1 MRSAIM
7 QITYDKKRYDIST
20 DEAMAWGGYVPIWIM
35 QWNLNYAMGSNDT
48 LLDYLNKA
56 YTARAGMPFKDRP
69 MGGKIDD
76 KGVYIYPEDPPMY
89 PYMTWDTRE
98 GKVYFYPYSIMGI
111 PTGNTHFAS
120 RLD

>member
-1 MRSAIM
+1 M
-7 QITYDKKRYDIST
+7 QITYDKKRYDMTT
-20 DEAMAWGGYVPIWIM
+20 DEMIAQGGYVPIWIM